1 MAETET
7 AEERLTA
14 ELEAACDADVDTLR
28 ELAAAMAEEMKKG
41 LRSED
46 EAKIKMLIS
55 FVHTLP
61 DWKAKGIFYALDVG
75 GTNFRILRVSLGGGE
90 SSLEVQDMEI
100 QHIPQDLMK
109 GTSEAFFDFLASSIE
124 RFVGK
129 EGKDAVSDLGKRQL
143 GFTFSFPI
151 KQTSVSS
158 GNLIRWTKGFAIKD
172 AVHKEVSGLLQAAL
186 DKRGVNMQVTAL
198 VNDTVG
204 SLALAHYND
213 QDTVAAVII
222 GTGTN
227 AAYVEQTKNITKSPA
242 LAEDSTQMVINTEWG
257 NFFSSHLP
265 RTTYDI
271 ELDAESLNP
280 NEMAYE
286 KMISGMYLGEIV
298 RRVLLRIS
306 QESDEFRQAADML
319 SRPSILS
326 ALDIKAMHQDE
337 SSELKEVEGI
347 VRDRLQVN
355 DVSLRMRRIVVRVC
369 NAVTRRAG
377 RLGAAGIVGILKKM
391 GREDGES
398 KSVVAIEGGL
408 YANYEKLREYL
419 REALE
424 EILGQDYVARN
435 VILTTTKDGSG
446 LGAAL
451 LAAAAAEYVGKKNS
465 QFVTVLHFFCVCA

>member
-61 DWKAKGIFYALDVG
+61 DWNAKGIFYALDVG
-75 GTNFRILRVSLGGGE
+75 GTNFRILRVSLGGE
-90 SSLEVQDMEI
+90 RSSLEVQDMDR

-129 EGKDAVSDLGKRQL
+129 EGKDAVSDSGKRRL
-143 GFTFSFPI
+143 GFTFSFPV

-172 AVHKEVSGLLQAAL
+172 AVHEEVSGLLQAAL
-186 DKRGVNMQVTAL
+186 DKRRVNMQVTAL

-204 SLALAHYND
+204 SLALAHYHD

-227 AAYVEQTKNITKSPA
+227 AAYVEKTENITKSPG
-242 LAEDSTQMVINTEWG
+242 LLTPSGQMVINTEWG

-265 RTTYDI
+265 RTSYDI

-326 ALDIKAMHQDE
+326 APYITAMHQDK
-337 SSELKEVEGI
+337 SSELKEVERI
-347 VRDRLQVN
+347 LRDLLQIK
-355 DVSLRMRRIVVRVC
+355 DVPLRMRRIVVRVC
-369 NAVTRRAG
+369 DAVTRRAG
-377 RLGAAGIVGILKKM
+377 RLGAAGIAGILKKM
-391 GREDGES
+391 GREEGNS
-398 KSVVAIEGGL
+398 RSVVAIEGGL
-408 YANYEKLREYL
+408 YASYKKFREYL
-419 REALE
+419 KEGLE
-424 EILGQDYVARN
+424 EILGRDFVARN
-435 VILTTTKDGSG
+435 VVLKITEDGSG

-451 LAAAAAEYVGKKNS
+451 LAAAAAEEVGKKS
-465 QFVTVLHFFCVCA
+465 S